1 MNLTMD
7 NLRNCFNSAKELK
20 YNYVAV
26 KIDMQGFEKPEVII
40 NEKANFDKKLEYY
53 EKAYD
58 DNLVLK
64 SFNGIRIVGFTFA
77 DVYEDIE
84 ADLINAGACDVS
96 RPIIPILITSCA
108 CSKPADVIS
117 KHNNAMI
124 FNFMICKFKRFLS
137 LLMTHYLHRDTK
149 LHYLLF
155 VKQRLDK

>member
-1 MNLTMD
+1 MNLTMQ
-7 NLRNCFNSAKELK
+7 NLKYCFAEAKKLN

-84 ADLINAGACDVS
+84 SDLTNAGA
-96 RPIIPILITSCA
+96 L
-108 CSKPADVIS
+108 
-117 KHNNAMI
+117 N
-124 FNFMICKFKRFLS
+124 
-137 LLMTHYLHRDTK
+137 
-149 LHYLLF
+149 
-155 VKQRLDK
+155 